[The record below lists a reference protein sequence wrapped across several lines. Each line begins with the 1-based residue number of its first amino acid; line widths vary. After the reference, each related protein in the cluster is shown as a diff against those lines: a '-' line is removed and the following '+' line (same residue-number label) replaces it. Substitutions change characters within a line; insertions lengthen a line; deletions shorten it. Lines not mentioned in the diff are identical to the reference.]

1 MVHALL
7 LALATAAA
15 PASAAPSVAAKLDV
29 RVFTLPNGLT
39 VVLHPDHRLPQAV
52 VNTWFAVGSRDEVP
66 GRTGFAHLFEH
77 LMFMG
82 TKRVPGNAF
91 DVTMETGGGSN
102 NASTTEDRTN
112 YYSVGPSSLLPT
124 LLWLDAD
131 RFATLDE
138 AMTKEKVDLQRD
150 VVRNERRQSYENRPY
165 GAAELVVNE
174 AMYPEGH
181 PYHHNVIGS
190 HADLQAASLDDVKAF
205 FQAHYVPANATL
217 VVAGD
222 FDPQVV
228 RPLVES
234 MYGAIPARPRPPRV
248 HADLP
253 ALAGEVRRVVVDKVE
268 LPRLD
273 LVWHAPPAY
282 AGGTA
287 ELNLLAELLYEGPS
301 SRLDRR
307 LVQELRVASEVHA
320 ELEER
325 SLGSLFRISVT
336 GVPGADLDLVKRET
350 LKVIADLGQ
359 KGPTSAEVAR
369 VKAQA
374 ETRFRAGKEQ
384 LLVRA
389 DRMNEYLFH
398 WGEPD
403 AFDRDLARY
412 AAATPAGLRAVAARL
427 GDGRLDLRVL
437 PSSGPAPAIPDQKP
451 PDLPAGRFDPPAPE
465 VMKLSNGVEVRV
477 VRRAGSGLIAGHV
490 IVPGGE
496 RIVPAGQAGVAPV
509 VARLLLSGAGG
520 KSAPAWADAIRTL
533 GANVDASAT
542 RTVLDLQFVG
552 LAARAAPTLD
562 LVADAVLR
570 PNLAQADVEREL
582 DLARARV
589 EARPDEP
596 TALATVAAASV
607 LYGDS
612 DYRGRPLDG
621 FSRTLAAVK
630 PDDVRALAARLLD
643 PRGAVIVVA
652 GDLEPAAV
660 RGLLEARFGAWKP
673 RGPAPAPEA
682 APITSAPGGR
692 WFLVDR
698 PGAPQTVIRVARPVA
713 TAEDAA
719 RSVRL
724 AVNAALGGT
733 FTSRLNLNLREKN
746 GYSYGVFSR
755 IVQEGPQSVFLVQT
769 SVQTEVTGAALVEL
783 RKELDG
789 IASGLAEAEVAKAR
803 ESLRYDLVDGVQ
815 TTAGLADLLAEA
827 SRNGRPPDALRR
839 DAAALAA
846 VDPAKASAE
855 AKAGAFGFANMT
867 VVLVGDRKAIE
878 PQLSKAGLPTPA
890 LLDVEGKPIRA
901 Q

>member
-1 MVHALL
+1 MVHAIL

-15 PASAAPSVAAKLDV
+15 PATAGPAAAAKLDV
-29 RVFTLPNGLT
+29 RIFTLPNGLT

-52 VNTWFAVGSRDEVP
+52 VNTWFGVGSRDEAP

-102 NASTTEDRTN
+102 NASTSEDRTN

-138 AMTKEKVDLQRD
+138 AMTREKVDLQRD

-190 HADLQAASLDDVKAF
+190 HADLQAASLDDVKGF

-234 MYGAIPARPRPPRV
+234 MYGAIPARPRPARARAEP
-248 HADLP
+248 P

-282 AGGTA
+282 APGTA
-287 ELNLLAELLYEGPS
+287 ELDLLAELLYEGPS

-325 SLGSLFRISVT
+325 SLGSLFRVQVT

-350 LKVIADLGQ
+350 LGILADLARN
-359 KGPTSAEVAR
+359 GPTTAEVAR
-369 VKAQA
+369 VKAQT

-389 DRMNEYLFH
+389 DKMNEYLVN

-403 AFDRDLARY
+403 AFDRDLARF
-412 AAATPAGLRAVAARL
+412 ATATPAGIRAAAARL
-427 GDGRLDLRVL
+427 GEGRLDLRVL
-437 PSSGPAPAIPDQKP
+437 PASGPPPAIPDQRP
-451 PDLPAGRFDPPAPE
+451 ADLPAGKFDPPAPE
-465 VMKLSNGVEVRV
+465 VTRLSNGVEVRV
-477 VRRAGSGLIAGHV
+477 VRSARSGLFAGHV
-490 IVPGGE
+490 LVPGGE

-533 GANVDASAT
+533 GASVEAQAT
-542 RTVLDLQFVG
+542 GTALDLQFVG
-552 LAARAAPTLD
+552 LAAKAGPTLD
-562 LVADAVLR
+562 LVADAILR
-570 PNLAQADVEREL
+570 PNLSQADLEREI

-589 EARPDEP
+589 DARPDEP
-596 TALATVAAASV
+596 RALAALASAGA
-607 LYGDS
+607 LYGDA
-612 DYRGRPLDG
+612 DYRGRPVDG
-621 FSRTLAAVK
+621 YVGTLAAVK

-643 PRGAVIVVA
+643 PRGAIIVVA
-652 GDLEPAAV
+652 GDVEPAAV
-660 RGLLEARFGAWKP
+660 RGLLEARFGRWTP
-673 RGPAPAPEA
+673 RGPARPPDP

-698 PGAPQTVIRVARPVA
+698 PGAPQTVIRVARPVPP
-713 TAEDAA
+713 AEDAA

-746 GYSYGVFSR
+746 GYSYGIFSR
-755 IVQEGPQSVFLVQT
+755 IVEEGPQSAFLVQT
-769 SVQTEVTGAALVEL
+769 SVQTEVTGPALVEL

-789 IASGLAEAEVAKAR
+789 VASGLSDAEVAKAR
-803 ESLRYDLVDGVQ
+803 ESLRYDLMDGIQ
-815 TTAGLADLLAEA
+815 TTSGLADLLAEA
-827 SRNGRPPDALRR
+827 ARNRRPPDALRR
-839 DAAALAA
+839 EAAALASM
-846 VDPAKASAE
+846 DTASASAV
-855 AKAGAFGFANMT
+855 AKGGVFGFGGMT

-878 PQLSKAGLPTPA
+878 PQLAKAGLPAPV
-890 LLDVEGKPIRA
+890 LLDVEGRPARA